1 MGKYDPPY
9 KVTNEILSLTKD
21 ITLKC
26 NKIDSYDNLNQMPVL
41 RRNNQIKSIHSSLA
55 IEANTLSLDKV
66 MDIIDGKVVVGP
78 ANEIMEVKNAYL
90 AYKKIDEI
98 NPYNLKDFLLV
109 HKIMMNNLIKDNGN
123 YRNTMEGVFD
133 KDRCIFMAPPPNI
146 LPILMNNLFKWMKS
160 NQDKINPLILSC
172 VFHYELVFIHPFSD
186 GNGRMA
192 RIWQTALL
200 SKWKPLFKYIPVES
214 LILKHQSEYYEAIDK
229 SNKEADSSY
238 FICFLLKMINSS
250 LDEEMSN
257 NC

>member
-1 MGKYDPPY
+1 
-9 KVTNEILSLTKD
+9 
-21 ITLKC
+21 
-26 NKIDSYDNLNQMPVL
+26 
-41 RRNNQIKSIHSSLA
+41 
-55 IEANTLSLDKV
+55 
-66 MDIIDGKVVVGP
+66 
-78 ANEIMEVKNAYL
+78 MEVKNAYL